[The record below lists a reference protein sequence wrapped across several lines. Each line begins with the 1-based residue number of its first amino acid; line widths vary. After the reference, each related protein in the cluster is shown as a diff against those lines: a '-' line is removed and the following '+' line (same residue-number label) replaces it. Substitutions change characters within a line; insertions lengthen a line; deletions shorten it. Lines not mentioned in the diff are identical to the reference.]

1 MGLMSKTLGQL
12 WASFYVASQDMEG
25 VKVENV
31 EVYPQVRISRLTD
44 KEIQD
49 YARKNNYVNAKKKL
63 NSRPNRI
70 SSESEDSEYEPSEDI
85 ASEDDL
91 DLELQSTF
99 IDDGSASSVSNEDDD
114 DFLPDINPKSSNE
127 KDKVKSS
134 VKSKTSQAKSVSD
147 NVDQEIVRQLKEPKI
162 FKKLVH
168 SLAEKKKA
176 DTKPLSFK
184 LLENFENSKVSE
196 LSTLT
201 QKEPSDKFS
210 PNKSQKTILGTDR
223 KELPQTQSNKKG
235 VNSSPLK
242 LNKQKITKNVPGE
255 NSLKTAEYSSVD
267 INEKIFGEIKKALK
281 RPNESQS
288 SSSLNKIPQEKIASY
303 VDYENSP
310 PSKKLRPRN
319 ISSQILK
326 ESKYTQTDA
335 IESAVEK
342 EEEKLPLLSKPTVSI
357 INIEIKKMDSK
368 FINLS
373 SVEDVKYFSDSV
385 NNVNKNLKNH
395 KEELEKERDIE
406 IENLKKKYNTKFQ
419 EVDEKI
425 KEFMNLDDDLISEI
439 RNMRLN
445 NSECSMNIKEK
456 VSKLL
461 GLFPTAEKTT
471 NSEKGADVE
480 KSESVIKNTKGNVT
494 VHVDSKS
501 GTSTKQDSVIGNKSD
516 SYTKQPNPVIGP
528 RKAAKSNNVF
538 KVNTSSLIS
547 APSKSK
553 NGKKQEALSDPK
565 GSEENL
571 RCYPS
576 SQVKSNISPVV
587 KPSTS
592 STPSTLL
599 TAKNS
604 PQSSWEVRGMTISRS
619 KPTLRTMPAIPAIRT
634 IPEAN
639 VDRFGTSN
647 SKVTIEKTTTSGTAK
662 NQEATQSMSSNTV
675 NTSLPSTFHLPS
687 SNVQNLSGTADSQ
700 SNQVPSLSV
709 NPSLLTPS
717 SFNVN
722 NSITG
727 PITVTTAPHL
737 PVKPISTHSTYIPPS
752 GINTSKNTPTGNVP
766 HHMSQQKQQQQA
778 NQHLQKMQMS
788 SQQPQQQIH
797 QQVHKVQVS
806 SHSQQQNLKLLTKM
820 QVPSRPQQQTHQQL
834 QQVQMSSQPLQQS
847 NQQLQQHHFQQQRH
861 SPQLAAQ
868 QPTIIQIPNN
878 PVYLQSQVSSS
889 VGNIYSQQ
897 SNQFPPNVTIQST
910 APSVQQGVNLS
921 HSPYPVILS
930 STSLP
935 TYAQSVAGLQGN
947 QQPQTTGNFDY
958 QPVNQ
963 RPQQLQQ
970 QQQQQLRQQV
980 HQQVKQDHN
989 RPLLP
994 KQQQSRPSILR
1005 HHQQQQQ
1012 IVEVTP
1018 IVTPII
1024 TNTVSLA
1031 GGVSGNQNFVG
1042 NVMQD
1047 NSSERTCFLCGYPAK
1062 VFCCGAYVYC
1072 STKCQ
1077 SEDYE
1082 RHKQECL
1089 KLG

>member
-267 INEKIFGEIKKALK
+267 INEKIIC
-281 RPNESQS
+281 
-288 SSSLNKIPQEKIASY
+288 
-303 VDYENSP
+303 
-310 PSKKLRPRN
+310 KKLRPRN

-471 NSEKGADVE
+471 NSVKGADVE

-647 SKVTIEKTTTSGTAK
+647 SK
-662 NQEATQSMSSNTV
+662 
-675 NTSLPSTFHLPS
+675 SLD
-687 SNVQNLSGTADSQ
+687 VLS
-700 SNQVPSLSV
+700 
-709 NPSLLTPS
+709 
-717 SFNVN
+717 
-722 NSITG
+722 
-727 PITVTTAPHL
+727 
-737 PVKPISTHSTYIPPS
+737 
-752 GINTSKNTPTGNVP
+752 
-766 HHMSQQKQQQQA
+766 
-778 NQHLQKMQMS
+778 
-788 SQQPQQQIH
+788 QI
-797 QQVHKVQVS
+797 
-806 SHSQQQNLKLLTKM
+806 
-820 QVPSRPQQQTHQQL
+820 
-834 QQVQMSSQPLQQS
+834 
-847 NQQLQQHHFQQQRH
+847 
-861 SPQLAAQ
+861 
-868 QPTIIQIPNN
+868 
-878 PVYLQSQVSSS
+878 
-889 VGNIYSQQ
+889 G
-897 SNQFPPNVTIQST
+897 
-910 APSVQQGVNLS
+910 
-921 HSPYPVILS
+921 
-930 STSLP
+930 
-935 TYAQSVAGLQGN
+935 
-947 QQPQTTGNFDY
+947 
-958 QPVNQ
+958 
-963 RPQQLQQ
+963 
-970 QQQQQLRQQV
+970 
-980 HQQVKQDHN
+980 
-989 RPLLP
+989 
-994 KQQQSRPSILR
+994 
-1005 HHQQQQQ
+1005 
-1012 IVEVTP
+1012 
-1018 IVTPII
+1018 
-1024 TNTVSLA
+1024 
-1031 GGVSGNQNFVG
+1031 
-1042 NVMQD
+1042 
-1047 NSSERTCFLCGYPAK
+1047 
-1062 VFCCGAYVYC
+1062 
-1072 STKCQ
+1072 
-1077 SEDYE
+1077 
-1082 RHKQECL
+1082 
-1089 KLG
+1089 